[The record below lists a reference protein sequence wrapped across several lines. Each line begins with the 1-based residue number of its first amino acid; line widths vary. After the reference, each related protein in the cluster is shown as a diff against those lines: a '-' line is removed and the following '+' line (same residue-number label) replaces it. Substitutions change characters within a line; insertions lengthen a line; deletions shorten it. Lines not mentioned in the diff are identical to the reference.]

1 MFINFSD
8 IPTHQ
13 NLFLDYLSE
22 FKNVE
27 RFYKRN
33 FRDTNS
39 YLPFFRQISEKGRPH
54 REQIYRIIKDQYR
67 RDESVSNQTRQN
79 IEALKSEK
87 TIAVVTGQQLG
98 MLGGPLYTIYKS
110 ITAIK
115 LCHYLKDNYEGFN
128 FVPVFWLEGDDHD
141 YDEVSSVSILNDEN
155 QFISVKYDDGLPE
168 DNNRNSIGLLV
179 FNENLESVFNTIGNS
194 LRGTEFKA
202 GLLDSLK
209 LIYKPGKTFLES
221 FRDLMFSFFDE
232 YGLIIFNPLDIEIRK
247 ILKPIF
253 AEEIANFTDHAG
265 YLIERSAELE
275 ELYHAQVKVKAINL
289 FYLEDNERLLI
300 EPTDT
305 GEYRLKG
312 KRKKFSKEELLSLVE
327 SSPEKFSPN
336 VLLRPICQDFLFP
349 TGFYVGG
356 PGEISYFAQVSPL
369 YDMYGIDMPIV
380 YPRSSATIVEKG
392 VKAILEKYNL
402 EYKDIFIEEERFIQK
417 VVSTSSE
424 IDLER
429 IFERSLNEILSSLSS
444 IDADL
449 IKIDKSLIDMSIK
462 AKQRMEESLNYL
474 KNKAQDAQKRKYD
487 SSIRQITKVRN
498 VLFPNGSLQERE
510 INWIYFANKYG
521 TEILQ
526 WLYNE
531 LAINKFE
538 HQILEL

>member
-1 MFINFSD
+1 
-8 IPTHQ
+8 
-13 NLFLDYLSE
+13 
-22 FKNVE
+22 
-27 RFYKRN
+27 
-33 FRDTNS
+33 
-39 YLPFFRQISEKGRPH
+39 
-54 REQIYRIIKDQYR
+54 
-67 RDESVSNQTRQN
+67 
-79 IEALKSEK
+79 
-87 TIAVVTGQQLG
+87 
-98 MLGGPLYTIYKS
+98 
-110 ITAIK
+110 
-115 LCHYLKDNYEGFN
+115 
-128 FVPVFWLEGDDHD
+128 
-141 YDEVSSVSILNDEN
+141 
-155 QFISVKYDDGLPE
+155 
-168 DNNRNSIGLLV
+168 
-179 FNENLESVFNTIGNS
+179 
-194 LRGTEFKA
+194 
-202 GLLDSLK
+202 
-209 LIYKPGKTFLES
+209 
-221 FRDLMFSFFDE
+221 
-232 YGLIIFNPLDIEIRK
+232 
-247 ILKPIF
+247 
-253 AEEIANFTDHAG
+253 
-265 YLIERSAELE
+265 
-275 ELYHAQVKVKAINL
+275 
-289 FYLEDNERLLI
+289 
-300 EPTDT
+300 
-305 GEYRLKG
+305 
-312 KRKKFSKEELLSLVE
+312 
-327 SSPEKFSPN
+327 
-336 VLLRPICQDFLFP
+336 
-349 TGFYVGG
+349 
-356 PGEISYFAQVSPL
+356 
-369 YDMYGIDMPIV
+369 MYGIDMPIV